1 MGTKVIKFYADWCG
15 PCKVYAKTFNKV
27 AEELK
32 DKVEFINVNI
42 ETDTT
47 GLAAEYKVKSIP
59 FTVVIQE
66 GKDVKKEVGQLR
78 EQALKELILF

>member
-1 MGTKVIKFYADWCG
+1 MV
-15 PCKVYAKTFNKV
+15 CKVYAKTFDKV

-32 DKVEFINVNI
+32 DKVEFVNVNI

-59 FTVVIQE
+59 FTVVLQE
-66 GKDVKKEVGQLR
+66 GKEVKKEVGQLR